1 MKIPLEDS
9 YLDIIGKTQ
18 RGLKL
23 QPIPEPSSEIE
34 IRSIAKQL
42 NLGGE
47 ALVAA
52 SKQAWYPQTQEP
64 IEGLLCYS
72 TTFEDMTV
80 NSYLIFDPVT
90 KIAAAFDTGADCSGM
105 LHSGLKIEQIF
116 ITHIHPDHIIDLA
129 RLQTSTGAKTYV
141 SDREPIENAE
151 IFSDGKTFSIGGLKI
166 ETRRSSGH
174 AKGGVTFFITG
185 LKKPIAIVGDAL
197 FAGSMGGGMVSF
209 EEALKTTRENILSL
223 PEETIVCSGHGPLTT
238 VGEEKKNNP
247 FFTK

>member
-9 YLDIIGKTQ
+9 YLDIIGKSQ

-23 QPIPEPSSEIE
+23 PPISEPKSENE
-34 IRSIAKQL
+34 IRSIAAQL
-42 NLGGE
+42 HLGAD

-52 SKQAWYPQTQEP
+52 SKQVWTPQDQDP
-64 IEGLLCYS
+64 LKGLLCFN
-72 TTFEDMTV
+72 TAFEDMTV
-80 NSYLIFDPVT
+80 NSYLIYDPQT

-105 LHSGLKIEQIF
+105 LDSGLKIEQIF
-116 ITHIHPDHIIDLA
+116 ITHIHTDHIIDLA
-129 RLQTSTGAKTYV
+129 RLKEKTGAKAYV
-141 SDREPIENAE
+141 SNRDPLEGAEP
-151 IFSDGKTFSIGGLKI
+151 FSDGKTFSIGRLSV

-174 AKGGVTFFITG
+174 AKGGVTFVIKG
-185 LKKPIAIVGDAL
+185 LQKPIAIVGDAL

-209 EEALKTTRENILSL
+209 EEALKTTRDNILSL

-238 VGEEKKNNP
+238 VGEEKANNP